1 MLGFLALTCAGCRAP
16 DAVETDGSPQST
28 VIAPR
33 PAPDAGSRS
42 DAADPRPRRAPRAVA
57 IARFSAGDLPVY
69 PDMSRR
75 LQEEGVVELRLELLQ
90 NGTVRALEV
99 ARSSGF
105 RRLDEAA
112 LSAAKTWRFNPRTGG
127 GDVEVIPY
135 RVVFRLE

>member
-1 MLGFLALTCAGCRAP
+1 
-16 DAVETDGSPQST
+16 
-28 VIAPR
+28 
-33 PAPDAGSRS
+33 
-42 DAADPRPRRAPRAVA
+42 
-57 IARFSAGDLPVY
+57 
-69 PDMSRR
+69 